1 MYADKVT
8 DSMRLAMDET
18 SRRRTIQQKYNEE
31 HGIVPKTIIKEI
43 REFDFYYER
52 IGSDTKEAVQVSYEE
67 MTKEEKDTLL
77 MKLEKEMKDAAKALD
92 FETAANVRD
101 MILELKASK

>member
-1 MYADKVT
+1 
-8 DSMRLAMDET
+8 
-18 SRRRTIQQKYNEE
+18 IQQKYNEE

-43 REFDFYYER
+43 RDLISITKESED
-52 IGSDTKEAVQVSYEE
+52 DTKEAVQVSYEE

-77 MKLEKEMKDAAKALD
+77 MKLEKEMKNAAKALD

>member
-1 MYADKVT
+1 MISIT
-8 DSMRLAMDET
+8 
-18 SRRRTIQQKYNEE
+18 
-31 HGIVPKTIIKEI
+31 KES
-43 REFDFYYER
+43 ED
-52 IGSDTKEAVQVSYEE
+52 DTKEAVQVSYEE

-77 MKLEKEMKDAAKALD
+77 MKLEKEMKNAAKALD

>member
-1 MYADKVT
+1 
-8 DSMRLAMDET
+8 

-43 REFDFYYER
+43 RDLISITKESED
-52 IGSDTKEAVQVSYEE
+52 DTKEAVQVSYEE

-77 MKLEKEMKDAAKALD
+77 MKLEKEMKNAAKALD

>member
-31 HGIVPKTIIKEI
+31 HGIVPKRSLKKSEIWFLLRKNRKMIQKKRYKSRMKKWRKKKRYVIDEI
-43 REFDFYYER
+43 R
-52 IGSDTKEAVQVSYEE
+52 
-67 MTKEEKDTLL
+67 
-77 MKLEKEMKDAAKALD
+77 KEMKNAAKALD

>member
-1 MYADKVT
+1 
-8 DSMRLAMDET
+8 
-18 SRRRTIQQKYNEE
+18 IQQKYNEE

-43 REFDFYYER
+43 RDLISITKESED
-52 IGSDTKEAVQVSYEE
+52 DTKEAVQVSYEE

>member
-1 MYADKVT
+1 
-8 DSMRLAMDET
+8 MRKAIEET
-18 SRRRTIQQKYNEE
+18 ERRRKIQQKYNEE

-43 REFDFYYER
+43 RDLISITKESED
-52 IGSDTKEAVQVSYEE
+52 DTKEAVQVSYEE

>member
-1 MYADKVT
+1 MKNMG
-8 DSMRLAMDET
+8 SF
-18 SRRRTIQQKYNEE
+18 Q
-31 HGIVPKTIIKEI
+31 TIIKEI
-43 REFDFYYER
+43 RDLISITKESED
-52 IGSDTKEAVQVSYEE
+52 DTKEAVQVSYEE

>member
-43 REFDFYYER
+43 RDLISITKESED
-52 IGSDTKEAVQVSYEE
+52 DTKEAVQVSYEE

-77 MKLEKEMKDAAKALD
+77 MKLEKRNERCGESIG
-92 FETAANVRD
+92 F
-101 MILELKASK
+101 